1 MKRLECIK
9 KIGLATVGLPLL
21 SSFEVF
27 SFTRGYQ
34 QVIYPPVDD
43 RFETFDF
50 ELFEMVKK
58 FDKNYKGIDTDR
70 IDYVQTTLPN
80 GTHYYIADASKAEDS
95 YYYIK
100 ETPPY
105 SYFTVA
111 KTYDKRGYITEKGLL
126 GVPLNWKKGRWYY
139 FNKEGKL
146 EKTINYDEVSKFTF
160 EQVEDF
166 CLSKGM
172 KLRRGYNSRGGVYK
186 GAGALIERVY
196 RPGASYNCW
205 EIFYWGETHLDWYRL
220 DLQTGE
226 VLSYNKFDGF
236 ER

>member
-1 MKRLECIK
+1 MKRLEFIK

-27 SFTRGYQ
+27 SFTKGYQ

-50 ELFEMVKK
+50 ELFEKLKK
-58 FDKNYKGIDTDR
+58 LDKDYQKNLAEGN
-70 IDYVQTTLPN
+70 DYVSVVLPD
-80 GTHYYIADASKAEDS
+80 GTYFYIDDSSKTKD
-95 YYYIK
+95 YYYI
-100 ETPPY
+100 EEFPPY
-105 SYFTVA
+105 SYFAVA
-111 KTYDKRGYITEKGLL
+111 KSYDRRGYITKKGLL
-126 GVPLNWKKGRWYY
+126 GEPHFWEKGRWYY

-172 KLRRGYNSRGGVYK
+172 KLRRGYK
-186 GAGALIERVY
+186 GEGALIRRIY
-196 RPGASYNCW
+196 IPGVSYNCW
-205 EIFYWGETHLDWYRL
+205 EITYILVGDEYGDYYRL
-220 DLQTGE
+220 DLQTGK
-226 VLSYNKFDGF
+226 VLSYRKY
-236 ER
+236 EYII

>member
-1 MKRLECIK
+1 MKRLEFIK
-9 KIGLATVGLPLL
+9 KTGLAAVGLPLF

-50 ELFEMVKK
+50 ELFEKLKK
-58 FDKNYKGIDTDR
+58 LDKDYQKNLAEGNDR
-70 IDYVQTTLPN
+70 VSVVLPD
-80 GTHYYIADASKAEDS
+80 GTYYFIVAPSKIGDIYLFEE
-95 YYYIK
+95 I
-100 ETPPY
+100 PPY
-105 SYFTVA
+105 SYFSLV
-111 KTYDKRGYITEKGLL
+111 KSYDKRGYIIDKGLW
-126 GVPLNWKKGRWYY
+126 GMPAYWEKGRWYY

-172 KLRRGYNSRGGVYK
+172 KLRRGYNDG
-186 GAGALIERVY
+186 RVY
-196 RPGASYNCW
+196 TGAVIRRVYQPGASYNCW
-205 EIFYWGETHLDWYRL
+205 EIVYKRETHLDWYRL

-226 VLSYNKFDGF
+226 VLSYNKYDGF
-236 ER
+236 KC

>member
-1 MKRLECIK
+1 MKRLEFIK

-27 SFTRGYQ
+27 SFTKGYQ

-50 ELFEMVKK
+50 ELFEKLKK
-58 FDKNYKGIDTDR
+58 LDKDYEKNLAEGNDR
-70 IDYVQTTLPN
+70 VSVVLPD
-80 GTHYYIADASKAEDS
+80 GTYYFIVAPSKIGDIYLFEE
-95 YYYIK
+95 I
-100 ETPPY
+100 PPY
-105 SYFTVA
+105 SYFSLV
-111 KTYDKRGYITEKGLL
+111 KSYDKRGYIIDKGLW
-126 GVPLNWKKGRWYY
+126 GMPAYWEKGRWYY

-172 KLRRGYNSRGGVYK
+172 KLRRGYNDGRVYT
-186 GAGALIERVY
+186 GALIERVY
-196 RPGASYNCW
+196 RPGTNYNCW
-205 EIFYWGETHLDWYRL
+205 EIVYKRETHLDWYRL

-226 VLSYNKFDGF
+226 VLSYNKYDGF

>member
-1 MKRLECIK
+1 MKRLEFIK
-9 KIGLATVGLPLL
+9 KTGLAGVGLPLL

-27 SFTRGYQ
+27 SFTKGYQ

-50 ELFEMVKK
+50 ELFEKLKK
-58 FDKNYKGIDTDR
+58 LDK
-70 IDYVQTTLPN
+70 DYQKNLAEGNDKVSVVLPD
-80 GTHYYIADASKAEDS
+80 GTYYFIVAPSKIGDIYLFEE
-95 YYYIK
+95 I
-100 ETPPY
+100 PPY
-105 SYFTVA
+105 SYFSLV
-111 KTYDKRGYITEKGLL
+111 KSYDKRGYIIDKGLW
-126 GVPLNWKKGRWYY
+126 GMPIYWRKGKWYY

-172 KLRRGYNSRGGVYK
+172 KLRRGYNDGRVYT
-186 GAGALIERVY
+186 GALIRRVY

-205 EIFYWGETHLDWYRL
+205 EIIYRKHGYTFDEYKL
-220 DLQTGE
+220 DLQTGKVISYRE
-226 VLSYNKFDGF
+226 YVL
-236 ER
+236 EH

>member
-1 MKRLECIK
+1 MKRLEFIK
-9 KIGLATVGLPLL
+9 KTGLAAVGLPLL

-27 SFTRGYQ
+27 SFTKGYQ

-50 ELFEMVKK
+50 ELFEKLKK
-58 FDKNYKGIDTDR
+58 LDKDYEKNLAEGNDR
-70 IDYVQTTLPN
+70 VSVVLPD
-80 GTHYYIADASKAEDS
+80 GTYYFIVAPSKIGDIYLFEE
-95 YYYIK
+95 I
-100 ETPPY
+100 PPY
-105 SYFTVA
+105 SYFSLV
-111 KTYDKRGYITEKGLL
+111 KSYDKRGYIIDKGLW
-126 GVPLNWKKGRWYY
+126 GMPAYWEKGRWYY

-172 KLRRGYNSRGGVYK
+172 KLRRGYNDG
-186 GAGALIERVY
+186 RVY
-196 RPGASYNCW
+196 TGAVIRRVYQPGASYNCW
-205 EIFYWGETHLDWYRL
+205 EIVYKRETHLDWYRL

-226 VLSYNKFDGF
+226 VLSYNKYDGF
-236 ER
+236 RC

>member
-1 MKRLECIK
+1 MKRLEFIK
-9 KIGLATVGLPLL
+9 KTGLAGVGLPLL

-27 SFTRGYQ
+27 SFTKGYQ
-34 QVIYPPVDD
+34 QVIYSPVDD

-50 ELFEMVKK
+50 ELFEKLKK
-58 FDKNYKGIDTDR
+58 LDKDYQKNLAEGNDKVSVVLPDGTYYFILDDTKVD
-70 IDYVQTTLPN
+70 
-80 GTHYYIADASKAEDS
+80 GTYLVC
-95 YYYIK
+95 
-100 ETPPY
+100 ETPFY
-105 SYFTVA
+105 SYFSLL
-111 KTYDKRGYITEKGLL
+111 KSYDKRGYITEKGLY
-126 GVPLNWKKGRWYY
+126 GEPISWQKGRWYY

-160 EQVEDF
+160 EEVEDF

-172 KLRRGYNSRGGVYK
+172 KLRRGYK
-186 GAGALIERVY
+186 GEGALIRRIY
-196 RPGASYNCW
+196 IPGVSYNCW
-205 EIFYWGETHLDWYRL
+205 DISYWGETHLDWYRL

>member
-1 MKRLECIK
+1 MKRLEFIK
-9 KIGLATVGLPLL
+9 KTGLAAVGLPLL

-27 SFTRGYQ
+27 SFTKGYQ

-50 ELFEMVKK
+50 ELFEKLKK
-58 FDKNYKGIDTDR
+58 LDKDYQKKLAEGNNIVSVVLPDGTYFYIDDS
-70 IDYVQTTLPN
+70 
-80 GTHYYIADASKAEDS
+80 SKTKD

-100 ETPPY
+100 EIPPY
-105 SYFTVA
+105 SYFAVA
-111 KTYDKRGYITEKGLL
+111 KSYDRRGYITKKGLL
-126 GVPLNWKKGRWYY
+126 GEPHFWKKGRWYY

-172 KLRRGYNSRGGVYK
+172 KLRRGYNDG
-186 GAGALIERVY
+186 RVY
-196 RPGASYNCW
+196 RGAVIRRVYQPRASYNCW
-205 EIFYWGETHLDWYRL
+205 EIVYKRETYLDWYRL

-226 VLSYNKFDGF
+226 VLSYNKYDGF
-236 ER
+236 RC

>member
-1 MKRLECIK
+1 MKRLEFIK

-27 SFTRGYQ
+27 SFTKGYQ

-50 ELFEMVKK
+50 ELFEKLKK
-58 FDKNYKGIDTDR
+58 LDKDYQKNLAEGNDKVSVVLPDGTYYFILDDTKVD
-70 IDYVQTTLPN
+70 
-80 GTHYYIADASKAEDS
+80 GTYLVC
-95 YYYIK
+95 
-100 ETPPY
+100 ETPFY
-105 SYFTVA
+105 SYFSLL
-111 KTYDKRGYITEKGLL
+111 KSYDKRGYITEKGLY
-126 GVPLNWKKGRWYY
+126 GEPISWQKGRWYY

-196 RPGASYNCW
+196 RPGANYNCW

>member
-1 MKRLECIK
+1 MKRLEFIK

-50 ELFEMVKK
+50 ELFEKLKK
-58 FDKNYKGIDTDR
+58 LDKDYQKKLAEGN
-70 IDYVQTTLPN
+70 DYVSVVLPD
-80 GTHYYIADASKAEDS
+80 GTYFYIDDSSKTKD
-95 YYYIK
+95 YYYI
-100 ETPPY
+100 EEFPPY
-105 SYFTVA
+105 SYFAVA
-111 KTYDKRGYITEKGLL
+111 KSYDRRGYITKKGLL
-126 GVPLNWKKGRWYY
+126 GEPHFWKKGRWYY

-172 KLRRGYNSRGGVYK
+172 KLRRGYK
-186 GAGALIERVY
+186 GEGALIRRIY
-196 RPGASYNCW
+196 IPGVSYNCW
-205 EIFYWGETHLDWYRL
+205 EITYILVGDEYGDYYRL
-220 DLQTGE
+220 DLQTGK
-226 VLSYNKFDGF
+226 VLSYRKY
-236 ER
+236 EYII

>member
-1 MKRLECIK
+1 MKRLEFIK

-27 SFTRGYQ
+27 SFTKGYQ

-50 ELFEMVKK
+50 ELFEKLKK
-58 FDKNYKGIDTDR
+58 LDKDYQKKLAEGN
-70 IDYVQTTLPN
+70 DYVSVVLPD
-80 GTHYYIADASKAEDS
+80 GTYFYIDDSSKTKD
-95 YYYIK
+95 YYYI
-100 ETPPY
+100 EEFPPY
-105 SYFTVA
+105 SYFAVA
-111 KTYDKRGYITEKGLL
+111 KSYDRRGYITKKGLL
-126 GVPLNWKKGRWYY
+126 GEPHFWEKGRWYY

-172 KLRRGYNSRGGVYK
+172 KLRRGYK
-186 GAGALIERVY
+186 GEGALIRRIY
-196 RPGASYNCW
+196 IPGVSYNCW
-205 EIFYWGETHLDWYRL
+205 EITYILVGDEYGDYYRL
-220 DLQTGE
+220 DLQTGK
-226 VLSYNKFDGF
+226 VLSYRKY
-236 ER
+236 EYII

>member
-1 MKRLECIK
+1 MKRLEFIK

-50 ELFEMVKK
+50 ELFEKLKK
-58 FDKNYKGIDTDR
+58 LDKDYQKNLDRGKNKASVVLPDGTYYFILDDTKVD
-70 IDYVQTTLPN
+70 
-80 GTHYYIADASKAEDS
+80 GTYLVC
-95 YYYIK
+95 
-100 ETPPY
+100 ETPFY
-105 SYFTVA
+105 SYFSLL
-111 KTYDKRGYITEKGLL
+111 KSYDKRGYITEKGLY
-126 GVPLNWKKGRWYY
+126 GEPASWQKGRWYY

-172 KLRRGYNSRGGVYK
+172 KLRRGYNDGRVYT
-186 GAGALIERVY
+186 GALIRRVY

-205 EIFYWGETHLDWYRL
+205 EIIYRKHGYTFDEYKL
-220 DLQTGE
+220 DLQTGKVISYRE
-226 VLSYNKFDGF
+226 YVL
-236 ER
+236 EH

>member
-1 MKRLECIK
+1 MKRSEFIK
-9 KIGLATVGLPLL
+9 KTGLAAVGLPLL

-27 SFTRGYQ
+27 SFTKGYQ

-50 ELFEMVKK
+50 ELFEKLKK
-58 FDKNYKGIDTDR
+58 LDKDYQKNLDRGKNKASVVLPDGTYYFILDDTKVD
-70 IDYVQTTLPN
+70 
-80 GTHYYIADASKAEDS
+80 GTYLVC
-95 YYYIK
+95 
-100 ETPPY
+100 ETPFY
-105 SYFTVA
+105 SYFSLL
-111 KTYDKRGYITEKGLL
+111 KSYDKRGYITEKGLY
-126 GVPLNWKKGRWYY
+126 GEPASWQKGRWYY

-172 KLRRGYNSRGGVYK
+172 KLRRGYNDGRVYI
-186 GAGALIERVY
+186 GALIRRVY

-205 EIFYWGETHLDWYRL
+205 EIIYRKHGYTFDEYKL
-220 DLQTGE
+220 DLQTGKVISYRE
-226 VLSYNKFDGF
+226 YVL
-236 ER
+236 EH